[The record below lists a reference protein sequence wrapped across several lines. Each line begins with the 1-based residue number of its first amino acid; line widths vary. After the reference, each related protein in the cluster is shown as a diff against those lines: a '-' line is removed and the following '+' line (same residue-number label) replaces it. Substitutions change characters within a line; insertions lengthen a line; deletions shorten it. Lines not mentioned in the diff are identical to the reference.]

1 VSSRGSE
8 ARVGAEVGPA
18 LLKGM
23 SMKAIIPVAGI
34 GTRLRPHTHTI
45 PKALVPVAGKPIVG
59 HILEELAPLGVKEI
73 VLVTGYMGDRVKDYV
88 AESFPDLDVCCVD
101 QEERLGLG
109 HAIYLTKECVED
121 GPVLIVLGDT
131 VVTAD
136 YSAFVGGGRTLIGVK
151 EVDDPQRF
159 GVVEVREGRV
169 KGLVEKPDVPPS
181 NLAIV
186 GLYYI
191 ANSPLLFEC
200 LTEIVEKD
208 IRTKGEYQLTDAL
221 KLMLER
227 GENMGVYPVDGW
239 HDCGRPETL
248 LETNR
253 VLLERSGGNGK
264 GIDGSIILPPV
275 SIDRTAVIENS
286 VVGPYVSVAAGATIR
301 DSVVR
306 DSILSSGAVV
316 EMSLLNRSLIGEG
329 AVVRGHFQRLNVGD
343 SSEIE
348 MGA

>member
-1 VSSRGSE
+1 
-8 ARVGAEVGPA
+8 
-18 LLKGM
+18 
-23 SMKAIIPVAGI
+23 MKAIIPVAGI

-59 HILEELAPLGVKEI
+59 HILDELAPLGIREI
-73 VLVTGYMGDRVKDYV
+73 VLVTGYMGERVKEYV
-88 AESFPDLDVCCVD
+88 AAAYPDLDVCCVD

-109 HAIYLTKECVED
+109 HAIYLTKSCIEG

-136 YSAFVGGGRTLIGVK
+136 YSALAGGGRTLIGVK

-159 GVVEVREGRV
+159 GVVEVLDGLVRD
-169 KGLVEKPDVPPS
+169 LVEKPDDPPS

-200 LTEIVEKD
+200 LTEIIENDVT
-208 IRTKGEYQLTDAL
+208 TKGEYQLTDAL

-227 GENMGVYPVDGW
+227 GEEMGIYTVHGW
-239 HDCGRPETL
+239 HDCGLPETL
-248 LETNR
+248 LDTNR
-253 VLLERSGGNGK
+253 VLLERSGGNGQS
-264 GIDGSIILPPV
+264 IEGSIVIPPV
-275 SIDRTAVIENS
+275 SIDPSAVIERS
-286 VVGPYVSVAAGATIR
+286 VVGPYVSIASGATVR

-306 DSILSSGAVV
+306 DSILSAGATV
-316 EMSLLNRSLIGEG
+316 EMSLLSRSLIGEG
-329 AVVRGHFQRLNVGD
+329 AVVRGHYQRLNVGD

-348 MGA
+348 MGV

>member
-1 VSSRGSE
+1 MEVS
-8 ARVGAEVGPA
+8 PA

-23 SMKAIIPVAGI
+23 PMKAIIPVAGI

-59 HILEELAPLGVKEI
+59 HILEELAPLGVTEI
-73 VLVTGYMGDRVKDYV
+73 ILVTGYMGDRVKDYV
-88 AESFPDLDVCCVD
+88 AESFPHLDVCCVD

-109 HAIYLTKECVED
+109 HAIYLTKECAGD

-136 YSAFVGGGRTLIGVK
+136 YSAFVGGERTLIGVK

-159 GVVEVREGRV
+159 GVVEVQEGRV
-169 KGLVEKPDVPPS
+169 RGLVEKPDVPPS

-191 ANSPLLFEC
+191 VDSRLLFEC
-200 LTEIVEKD
+200 LTEVVEKD

-227 GENMGVYPVDGW
+227 GEDMGVYSVDGW
-239 HDCGRPETL
+239 HDCGLPETL
-248 LETNR
+248 LDTNR
-253 VLLERSGGNGK
+253 VLLERSGGNEES
-264 GIDGSIILPPV
+264 IEGSIILPPV
-275 SIDRTAVIENS
+275 SIDPTAVIEKS

-306 DSILSSGAVV
+306 DSILSTGAIV
-316 EMSLLNRSLIGEG
+316 EMSLLSRSLIGEG

-348 MGA
+348 MGV

>member
-1 VSSRGSE
+1 
-8 ARVGAEVGPA
+8 
-18 LLKGM
+18 
-23 SMKAIIPVAGI
+23 MKAIIPVAGI
-34 GTRLRPHTHTI
+34 GTRLRPHTHTV

-59 HILEELAPLGVKEI
+59 HILEELSPLGVQEI
-73 VLVTGYMGDRVKDYV
+73 VLVTGYMGDRVTEYV
-88 AESFPDLDVCCVD
+88 AEAYPHLDVCCVN
-101 QEERLGLG
+101 QEDRLGLG
-109 HAIYLTKECVED
+109 HAIYLTRECVENE
-121 GPVLIVLGDT
+121 PVLIVLGDT

-136 YSAFVGGGRTLIGVK
+136 YSALVGGGRTLIGVK

-159 GVVEVREGRV
+159 GVVELQDDRV
-169 KGLVEKPDVPPS
+169 TSVVEKPDVPPS

-200 LTEIVEKD
+200 LEEIVEKD

-227 GENMGVYPVDGW
+227 GEEMGVYEVEGW
-239 HDCGRPETL
+239 HDCGLPETL
-248 LETNR
+248 LDTNR
-253 VLLERSGGNGK
+253 VLLERSGGNGN
-264 GIDGSIILPPV
+264 GVEGSIIVPPV
-275 SIDRTAVIENS
+275 SIDPTAVIERS
-286 VVGPYVSVAAGATIR
+286 VIGPYVSVAAGATIR

-306 DSILSSGAVV
+306 DSILNSGAVV
-316 EMSLLNRSLIGEG
+316 EKTLLSRSLIGEG

-348 MGA
+348 IGA

>member
-1 VSSRGSE
+1 
-8 ARVGAEVGPA
+8 
-18 LLKGM
+18 
-23 SMKAIIPVAGI
+23 MKAIIPVAGI

-59 HILEELAPLGVKEI
+59 HILEQLAPLAIKEI
-73 VLVTGYMGDRVKDYV
+73 ILVTGYMGDRVTEYV
-88 AESFPDLDVCCVD
+88 AEAYPHLDVCTVN

-109 HAIYLTKECVED
+109 HAIYLTKECAE
-121 GPVLIVLGDT
+121 GEPVLIVLGDT

-136 YSAFVGGGRTLIGVK
+136 YSALAGGGRTLIGVK

-159 GVVEVREGRV
+159 GVVEVRDGSV
-169 KGLVEKPDVPPS
+169 VSVVEKPDVPPS

-191 ANSPLLFEC
+191 ANSALLFEC
-200 LTEIVEKD
+200 LREIVEKD

-227 GENMGVYPVDGW
+227 GEEMGVYPVEGW
-239 HDCGRPETL
+239 HDCGLPETL
-248 LETNR
+248 LDTNR
-253 VLLERSGGNGK
+253 VLLERSGGNGT
-264 GIDGSIILPPV
+264 GIEGSIIVPPV
-275 SIDRTAVIENS
+275 SIDPSAVVERS

-306 DSILSSGAVV
+306 DSILNSGAVV
-316 EMSLLNRSLIGEG
+316 EMTLLARSLIGEG
-329 AVVRGHFQRLNVGD
+329 AVVRGHYQRLNVGD

>member
-1 VSSRGSE
+1 
-8 ARVGAEVGPA
+8 
-18 LLKGM
+18 
-23 SMKAIIPVAGI
+23 MKAVIPVAGI

-59 HILEELAPLGVKEI
+59 HILEQMEPLGVKEI
-73 VLVTGYMGDRVKDYV
+73 VLVTGYMGDRVRDYV
-88 AESFPDLDVCCVD
+88 AEAYPHLDVCCVD
-101 QEERLGLG
+101 QEERQGLG
-109 HAIYLTKECVED
+109 HAIYLTKDCVEG
-121 GPVLIVLGDT
+121 GPLIIILGDT

-136 YSAFVGGGRTLIGVK
+136 YTTFVGGARTLIGVK
-151 EVDDPQRF
+151 AVDDPQRF
-159 GVVEVREGRV
+159 GVVEVEGGRV
-169 KGLVEKPDVPPS
+169 KSLVEKPDVPPS
-181 NLAIV
+181 NMAIV

-191 ANSPLLFEC
+191 VDSGLLFEC
-200 LTEIVEKD
+200 LSEVVEKD

-227 GENMGVYPVDGW
+227 GEDMGVFPVDGW

-253 VLLERSGGNGK
+253 VLLERSGGNGRSVE
-264 GIDGSIILPPV
+264 GSIILPPV
-275 SIDRTAVIENS
+275 SIDPSAKIERS

-316 EMSLLNRSLIGEG
+316 EMSLLSNSLIGEG
-329 AVVRGHFQRLNVGD
+329 ALVRGHFRRLNVGD

-348 MGA
+348 MSA

>member
-1 VSSRGSE
+1 
-8 ARVGAEVGPA
+8 
-18 LLKGM
+18 
-23 SMKAIIPVAGI
+23 MKAIIPVAGI

-59 HILEELAPLGVKEI
+59 HILDELEPLGIREV

-88 AESFPDLDVCCVD
+88 AAAYPNLHTCCVD

-109 HAIYLTKECVED
+109 HAIYLTRECVGRE
-121 GPVLIVLGDT
+121 PLLIVLGDT

-136 YSAFVGGGRTLIGVK
+136 YSALAGGKRTLIGVK
-151 EVDDPQRF
+151 EVEDPERF
-159 GVVEVREGRV
+159 GVVEVLDGLVRD
-169 KGLVEKPDVPPS
+169 LVEKPDVPPS

-200 LTEIVEKD
+200 LSEIVEND
-208 IRTKGEYQLTDAL
+208 VRTKGEFQLTDAL

-227 GENMGVYPVDGW
+227 GEEMGIYAVSGW

-248 LETNR
+248 LDTNR
-253 VLLERSGGNGK
+253 VLLERSGGSGRT
-264 GIDGSIILPPV
+264 IEGSIIISPV
-275 SIDRTAVIENS
+275 SIDPSALIERS
-286 VVGPYVSVAAGATIR
+286 VVGPYVSIASGATVR

-306 DSILSSGAVV
+306 DSILSAGATV
-316 EMSLLNRSLIGEG
+316 EMSLLTRSLIGEG
-329 AVVRGHFQRLNVGD
+329 AIVRGHYQRLNVGD

>member
-1 VSSRGSE
+1 
-8 ARVGAEVGPA
+8 
-18 LLKGM
+18 
-23 SMKAIIPVAGI
+23 MKAIIPVAGI

-59 HILEELAPLGVKEI
+59 HILEELAPLGIKEI
-73 VLVTGYMGDRVKDYV
+73 VLVTGYMGDRVKEYV
-88 AESFPDLDVCCVD
+88 AAAYPDLDVCCVD

-109 HAIYLTKECVED
+109 HAIYLTRSCVEG

-136 YSAFVGGGRTLIGVK
+136 YSALAGGDRTLIGVK
-151 EVDDPQRF
+151 EVDDPHRF
-159 GVVEVREGRV
+159 GVVEVLDGLVRD
-169 KGLVEKPDVPPS
+169 LVEKPDVPPS

-200 LTEIVEKD
+200 LSEVVEKD

-227 GENMGVYPVDGW
+227 GEEMGIYTVHGW
-239 HDCGRPETL
+239 HDCGLPETL
-248 LETNR
+248 LDTNR

-264 GIDGSIILPPV
+264 DIEGSIIIPPV
-275 SIDRTAVIENS
+275 SIDPSAVVERS
-286 VVGPYVSVAAGATIR
+286 VVGPYVSVASGATIR

-306 DSILSSGAVV
+306 DSILSAGATV
-316 EMSLLNRSLIGEG
+316 EMSLLSRSLIGEG
-329 AVVRGHFQRLNVGD
+329 AVVRGHYQRLNVGD

-348 MGA
+348 IGA

>member
-1 VSSRGSE
+1 
-8 ARVGAEVGPA
+8 
-18 LLKGM
+18 
-23 SMKAIIPVAGI
+23 MKAIIPVAGI

-59 HILEELAPLGVKEI
+59 HILEELAPLGIKEI
-73 VLVTGYMGDRVKDYV
+73 VLVTGYMGDRVKEYV
-88 AESFPDLDVCCVD
+88 AAAYPNLDVCCVD

-109 HAIYLTKECVED
+109 HAIYLTKSCIEG

-136 YSAFVGGGRTLIGVK
+136 YSALTGGGRTLIGVK
-151 EVDDPQRF
+151 EVEDPQRF
-159 GVVEVREGRV
+159 GVVEVLDGLVRD
-169 KGLVEKPDVPPS
+169 LVEKPDVPPS

-200 LTEIVEKD
+200 LTEIVEGD
-208 IRTKGEYQLTDAL
+208 VRTKGEYQLTDAL

-227 GENMGVYPVDGW
+227 GEEMGIYPVNGW
-239 HDCGRPETL
+239 HDCGLPETL
-248 LETNR
+248 LDTNR

-264 GIDGSIILPPV
+264 EIEGSIILPPV
-275 SIDRTAVIENS
+275 SIDPSAVIERS
-286 VVGPYVSVAAGATIR
+286 VVGPYVSIAAGATIR

-306 DSILSSGAVV
+306 DSILSAGATV
-316 EMSLLNRSLIGEG
+316 EMSLLSRSLIGEG
-329 AVVRGHFQRLNVGD
+329 AVVRGHYQRLNVGD

>member
-1 VSSRGSE
+1 
-8 ARVGAEVGPA
+8 
-18 LLKGM
+18 
-23 SMKAIIPVAGI
+23 MKAVIPVAGI
-34 GTRLRPHTHTI
+34 GTRLRPHTHTV

-59 HILEELAPLGVKEI
+59 HILDELEPIGVNEV

-88 AESFPDLDVCCVD
+88 TEAYPSLNICCVD
-101 QEERLGLG
+101 QEERKGLG
-109 HAIYLTKECVED
+109 HAIYLTKECITE

-136 YSAFVGGGRTLIGVK
+136 YSALVRGDRTLIGVK
-151 EVDDPQRF
+151 EVDNPELF
-159 GVVEVREGRV
+159 GVVEVEDGRV
-169 KGLVEKPDVPPS
+169 RSLVEKPDVPQS

-191 ANSPLLFEC
+191 VNVPLMFEC
-200 LTEIVEKD
+200 LTEVIERD

-227 GENMGVYPVDGW
+227 GENMGTFPVEGW
-239 HDCGRPETL
+239 FDCGRPETL

-253 VLLERSGGNGK
+253 VLLRRSGGNGTS
-264 GIDGSIILPPV
+264 IEGSIVLDPV
-275 SIDRTAVIENS
+275 SIDPSAEIERS
-286 VVGPYVSVAAGATIR
+286 VVGPYVSVAGGAVIR

-306 DSILSSGAVV
+306 DSILNAGAVV
-316 EMSLLNRSLIGEG
+316 ERSVLGQSLVGEG
-329 AVVRGHFQRLNVGD
+329 AVVKGHFQRLNVGD
-343 SSEIE
+343 SSEID

>member
-1 VSSRGSE
+1 MRKH
-8 ARVGAEVGPA
+8 GPVRKERPV
-18 LLKGM
+18 LLKGTL
-23 SMKAIIPVAGI
+23 MKAVIPVAGI

-59 HILEELAPLGVKEI
+59 HILEELAPLGVSEI

-88 AESFPDLDVCCVD
+88 AEAYPHLDVCCVD

-109 HAIYLTKECVED
+109 HAIYLTKECVAD

-151 EVDDPQRF
+151 EVEDPQRF
-159 GVVEVREGRV
+159 GVVEVRDGRV
-169 KGLVEKPDVPPS
+169 MDLVEKPDVPPS

-191 ANSPLLFEC
+191 VNSSLLFEC

-227 GENMGVYPVDGW
+227 GENMGVYPVSGW
-239 HDCGRPETL
+239 HDCGLPETL
-248 LETNR
+248 LDTNR

-264 GIDGSIILPPV
+264 AIEGSIILPPV
-275 SIDRTAVIENS
+275 SIDPTAVIEKS
-286 VVGPYVSVAAGATIR
+286 VVGPYVSVAAGATVR

-306 DSILSSGAVV
+306 DSILSAGAIV
-316 EMSLLNRSLIGEG
+316 EMSLLSRSLIGEG

-343 SSEIE
+343 SSVIEI
-348 MGA
+348 GA